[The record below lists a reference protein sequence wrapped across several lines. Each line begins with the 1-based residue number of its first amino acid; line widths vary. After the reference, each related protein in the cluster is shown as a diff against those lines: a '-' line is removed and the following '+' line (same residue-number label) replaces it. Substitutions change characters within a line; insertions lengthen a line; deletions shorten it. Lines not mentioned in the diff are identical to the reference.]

1 MNNRPDLAEVF
12 RTLAEMKELGVIA
25 DYAVGGA
32 VAAIFYSEPRETFDL
47 DIFFLIGKEP
57 SSPLA
62 RLESIYEYGRS
73 KGLPV
78 ESEFIQ
84 IGGWS
89 VQFLEAYSPL
99 RADAVKQ
106 ARTLSLE
113 GTSVRVI
120 DPEFLAA
127 MMIETGR
134 NKDWIRLT
142 DFFESNV
149 LDAERFET
157 ILQKYGL
164 SDTWEQQKWRLGGS
178 AGTD

>member
-1 MNNRPDLAEVF
+1 MNDRPDLAEVF
-12 RTLAEMKELGVIA
+12 RTLAEMKELGVVA

-62 RLESIYEYGRS
+62 RLEPIYEYGRS
-73 KGLPV
+73 RGFTV

-89 VQFLEAYSPL
+89 VQFLEAFSPL
-99 RADAVKQ
+99 WADAVKH
-106 ARTLSLE
+106 ARTLLFE
-113 GTSVRVI
+113 GTPVRII

-127 MMIETGR
+127 MMVETGR
-134 NKDWIRLT
+134 GKDWIRLA

-149 LDAERFET
+149 LDVERFES

-164 SDTWEQQKWRLGGS
+164 SETWDKQKWRLGGN
-178 AGTD
+178 ARTN